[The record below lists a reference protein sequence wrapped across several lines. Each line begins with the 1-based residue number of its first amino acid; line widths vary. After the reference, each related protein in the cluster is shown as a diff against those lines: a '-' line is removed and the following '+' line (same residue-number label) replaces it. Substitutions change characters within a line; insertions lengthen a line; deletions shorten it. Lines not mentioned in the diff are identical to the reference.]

1 MTSSNVSPFNP
12 NCLSGKVAVITG
24 GGSGIGYEI
33 AKQLLEHGCRGIVI
47 LGRRVKVL
55 EEACSSLGPTKCNYY
70 QCDVRNYKD
79 CEASIQY
86 TIHKFGTVNMLVN
99 SAAGNFLSEAGTL
112 SSKGFKTVMEID
124 TLGTFNMCR
133 AAYPYL
139 KQGVESDELK
149 RSGII
154 VNVSMTLHY
163 GASWYQ
169 AHASAAKSAVD
180 SLTRS
185 LALEWGEDKIRVCG
199 IAPGATKNT
208 PGTEKLALGMEE
220 IMTET
225 IPLKK
230 LGEARDIGLGVV
242 FLCCDAA
249 EYVTG
254 TVLVMDGGSWLYRP
268 AVVEKDVVEMLSRK
282 VEGKSR
288 ALLPSKL

>member
-1 MTSSNVSPFNP
+1 MTSKESPFNP
-12 NCLSGKVAVITG
+12 NCLKGKIALITG

-33 AKQLLEHGCRGIVI
+33 TKQLLAHNVKGVVI
-47 LGRRVKVL
+47 LGRRTKVL
-55 EEACSSLGPTKCNYY
+55 QSACESLNPTKCFYY

-79 CEASIQY
+79 CESSIQY
-86 TIHKFGTVNMLVN
+86 TIHKFGTIDILVN

-112 SSKGFKTVMEID
+112 TSKGFRTVMEID
-124 TLGTFNMCR
+124 ALGTFNMCR

-139 KQGVESDELK
+139 KGGGV
-149 RSGII
+149 II
-154 VNVSMTLHY
+154 NISMTLHY

-169 AHASAAKSAVD
+169 CHASAAKSAVD

-185 LALEWGEDKIRVCG
+185 LALEWGVDNIRVCG

-230 LGEARDIGLGVV
+230 LGEARDIGLGAV
-242 FLCCDAA
+242 FLSCDAA

-268 AVVEKDVVEMLSRK
+268 PVVEKEVVEMLSRK
-282 VEGKSR
+282 VEKKSR
-288 ALLPSKL
+288 DLLPSKL

>member
-1 MTSSNVSPFNP
+1 MTPTASPFNP
-12 NCLSGKVAVITG
+12 NCLSGRVAIITG

-33 AKQLLEHGCRGIVI
+33 AKQLLEHNCKGVVI

-55 EEACSSLGPTKCNYY
+55 QEACSSLGPTKCYYY

-86 TIHKFGTVNMLVN
+86 TIHKFGAVHMLVN

-133 AAYPYL
+133 AAYPHL
-139 KQGVESDELK
+139 KQGVESDQLK
-149 RSGII
+149 RSSVI

-185 LALEWGEDKIRVCG
+185 LALEWGEDNIRVCG

>member
-1 MTSSNVSPFNP
+1 
-12 NCLSGKVAVITG
+12 
-24 GGSGIGYEI
+24 
-33 AKQLLEHGCRGIVI
+33 
-47 LGRRVKVL
+47 
-55 EEACSSLGPTKCNYY
+55 
-70 QCDVRNYKD
+70 
-79 CEASIQY
+79 
-86 TIHKFGTVNMLVN
+86 VN

-124 TLGTFNMCR
+124 ALGTFNMCR
-133 AAYPYL
+133 AAYPHL
-139 KQGVESDELK
+139 KDNGSGV
-149 RSGII
+149 II
-154 VNVSMTLHY
+154 NISMTLHY

-169 AHASAAKSAVD
+169 SHASAAKSAVD

-185 LALEWGEDKIRVCG
+185 LALEWGEDNIRVCG

-220 IMTET
+220 IMTDT

-230 LGEARDIGLGVV
+230 LGEARDIGLGAV

-268 AVVEKDVVEMLSRK
+268 PVVEKDVVGMLSRK
-282 VEGKSR
+282 VEKQSR
-288 ALLPSKL
+288 DLLPSSKL